1 MFDIVLFAVSSI
13 LNCLMG
19 SIVLLK
25 VKFSDELVLYI
36 VFNDGSLEI
45 QPLLLAILL
54 MSFWLPNANGS
65 PGDNCSQSCPNAFD

>member
-1 MFDIVLFAVSSI
+1 
-13 LNCLMG
+13 MG

-54 MSFWLPNANGS
+54 MSFWLPNANGN